1 MIFTGIWS
9 AISFTFSFI
18 WGLMSSAP
26 SKETIVSED
35 KGEVQSSEPEVKSSE
50 PEVQKPEV
58 LNETEVETDLKSRQR
73 HAEDEIE
80 IKADIV
86 GESKLQEIDE
96 DHGQASEEDK
106 DLYPPRRES

>member
-1 MIFTGIWS
+1 MTGQSEGS
-9 AISFTFSFI
+9 APGLTLMFI
-18 WGLMSSAP
+18 WWNYKSNSATP
-26 SKETIVSED
+26 
-35 KGEVQSSEPEVKSSE
+35 EVTPEQPEVKQETSE
-50 PEVQKPEV
+50 KSEVPEI
-58 LNETEVETDLKSRQR
+58 LNETEVESDLKSRKR

-86 GESKLQEIDE
+86 GESTLLEIEE